1 MKRSHYA
8 ALAKIAKNIAA
19 ELDEMSLVVDSMLDD
34 PKSTAAQSEDVDEH
48 YLRINDGWYW
58 LYSWLDKQEITDE
71 G

>member
-8 ALAKIAKNIAA
+8 ALAKITKNIAT
-19 ELDEMSLVVDSMLDD
+19 ELDEMSLVVNSMLDD
-34 PKSTAAQSEDVDEH
+34 PKSEDLDEH

-58 LYSWLDKQEITDE
+58 LYSWLDEQEITDE

>member
-8 ALAKIAKNIAA
+8 ALAKITKNIAA

-34 PKSTAAQSEDVDEH
+34 SKSEDLDEH

-58 LYSWLDKQEITDE
+58 LYSWLEKQEITDE

>member
-19 ELDEMSLVVDSMLDD
+19 ELDEMSLVVDSMGDD
-34 PKSTAAQSEDVDEH
+34 PKSEDLDEH
-48 YLRINDGWYW
+48 YLKINDGWYW
-58 LYSWLDKQEITDE
+58 LYNWLDEQEITDE

>member
-19 ELDEMSLVVDSMLDD
+19 ELDEMSLVVDSMSDN
-34 PKSTAAQSEDVDEH
+34 PKSEDVDEH

-58 LYSWLDKQEITDE
+58 LYNWLDKQEITDE

>member
-19 ELDEMSLVVDSMLDD
+19 ELDEMSLVVDSMSDN
-34 PKSTAAQSEDVDEH
+34 PKSEDLDEH

-58 LYSWLDKQEITDE
+58 LYNWLDEQEITDE

>member
-19 ELDEMSLVVDSMLDD
+19 ELDEMSLVVDSMSDN
-34 PKSTAAQSEDVDEH
+34 PKSEDVDEH

>member
-19 ELDEMSLVVDSMLDD
+19 ELDEMSLVVDSMSDN
-34 PKSTAAQSEDVDEH
+34 PKSEDVDEH

-58 LYSWLDKQEITDE
+58 LYNWLDEQEITDE